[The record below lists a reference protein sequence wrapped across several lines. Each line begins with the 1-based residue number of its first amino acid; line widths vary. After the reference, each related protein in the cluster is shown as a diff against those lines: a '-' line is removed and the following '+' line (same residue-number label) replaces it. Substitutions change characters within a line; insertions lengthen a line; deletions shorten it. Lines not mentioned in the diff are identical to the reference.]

1 MPPSAIASRACSPC
15 CSAAAELTLMCFVRY
30 IHEQRKPHAAR
41 DVRIQGRHAQA
52 GARKARRFYDYDPLD
67 LMFESYSDTMPVYE
81 IVIQDADD
89 NELAVWLDDDLRLR
103 LAANEFL
110 VVP

>member
-1 MPPSAIASRACSPC
+1 
-15 CSAAAELTLMCFVRY
+15 
-30 IHEQRKPHAAR
+30 
-41 DVRIQGRHAQA
+41 
-52 GARKARRFYDYDPLD
+52 
-67 LMFESYSDTMPVYE
+67 MFESYSDTMPVYE

-103 LAANEFL
+103 LAANEFF

>member
-1 MPPSAIASRACSPC
+1 MQPATYEFK
-15 CSAAAELTLMCFVRY
+15 AATP
-30 IHEQRKPHAAR
+30 K
-41 DVRIQGRHAQA
+41 QA
-52 GARKARRFYDYDPLD
+52 LRKARRFYDYDPLD

-89 NELAVWLDDDLRLR
+89 NELAVWLDDELRLR